1 VRVAAVALAAVALA
15 AVPAAT
21 ARHADT
27 PGVTDTTVK
36 IGGTVP
42 LSGPAAAFGV
52 VGPGAAAYF
61 AYVND
66 RGGVNGRK
74 IQYEYLDD
82 GYNPTQT
89 VQLTRQLVQQD
100 NVFAIFNTIGTDNAL
115 AVRPF
120 LNQLNVPMLFAGT
133 GASDFGNPKD
143 YPWSMPYLPN
153 NVGEGALYGNY
164 IKAKLPQ
171 AKVGV
176 LQEADAYGADL
187 TAGLKRALGKKV
199 KVVDLEGYALT
210 DTSVSSQ
217 VSKLKSSGANTLV
230 VFATPQFAIQAF
242 LAAHKL
248 GWHPQFFLSSVSI
261 EPTVMKIIAAST
273 SEKFASGALSMA
285 FVKDPTSPVWAKDPA
300 VKLYRQIMAR
310 YDPQGRPAD
319 VYNFY
324 GMAVAF
330 SMVDVLRKAGRNL
343 TRDSLL
349 KAATHLTEA
358 NNPFLLP
365 GIVLR
370 TSPTDYFPLEQ
381 ARLARYG
388 KGLWTLFGPLVPA
401 RL

>member
-1 VRVAAVALAAVALA
+1 MRVAAVALAAVALA

-133 GASDFGNPKD
+133 GASDFGDPKD
-143 YPWSMPYLPN
+143 FPWSMPFLPN
-153 NVGEGALYGNY
+153 NVGEGF
-164 IKAKLPQ
+164 
-171 AKVGV
+171 
-176 LQEADAYGADL
+176 
-187 TAGLKRALGKKV
+187 
-199 KVVDLEGYALT
+199 
-210 DTSVSSQ
+210 S
-217 VSKLKSSGANTLV
+217 
-230 VFATPQFAIQAF
+230 
-242 LAAHKL
+242 
-248 GWHPQFFLSSVSI
+248 
-261 EPTVMKIIAAST
+261 
-273 SEKFASGALSMA
+273 
-285 FVKDPTSPVWAKDPA
+285 
-300 VKLYRQIMAR
+300 AR
-310 YDPQGRPAD
+310 PP
-319 VYNFY
+319 
-324 GMAVAF
+324 
-330 SMVDVLRKAGRNL
+330 
-343 TRDSLL
+343 
-349 KAATHLTEA
+349 
-358 NNPFLLP
+358 
-365 GIVLR
+365 
-370 TSPTDYFPLEQ
+370 
-381 ARLARYG
+381 
-388 KGLWTLFGPLVPA
+388 
-401 RL
+401 

>member
-1 VRVAAVALAAVALA
+1 MRVAAVALAAVALA

-115 AVRPF
+115 AGRPF
-120 LNQLNVPMLFAGT
+120 LKQLKVPMLYAGT

-199 KVVDLEGYALT
+199 KIVDLEGYALT